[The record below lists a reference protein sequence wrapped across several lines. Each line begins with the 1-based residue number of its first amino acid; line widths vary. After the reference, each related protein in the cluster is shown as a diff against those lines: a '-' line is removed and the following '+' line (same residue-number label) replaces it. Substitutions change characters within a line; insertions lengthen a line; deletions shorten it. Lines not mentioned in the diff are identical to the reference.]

1 MGSFVAGGRSA
12 LAPITAK
19 RRTEEEEESVLPI
32 HDDVAYIK
40 KT

>member
-1 MGSFVAGGRSA
+1 MGSFVAGGSA
-12 LAPITAK
+12 LAAPITAK
-19 RRTEEEEESVLPI
+19 RRTEEEQSVLPI